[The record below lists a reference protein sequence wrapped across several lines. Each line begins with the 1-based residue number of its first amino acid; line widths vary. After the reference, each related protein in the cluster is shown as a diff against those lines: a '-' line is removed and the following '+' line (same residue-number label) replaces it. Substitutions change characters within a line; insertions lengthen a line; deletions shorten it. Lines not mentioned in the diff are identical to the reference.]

1 MVNGLQASL
10 VAALR
15 VCGTRVVVER
25 DDGLA
30 PGRPCLF
37 VSNHQSMFDIPILG
51 FVLRRHHLKFV
62 SKRELARRWIPSI
75 SYNLRR
81 GGNALIDRGDRA
93 GAVEAIRR
101 LGTDEVAGRGVSAV
115 IFPEGTRARGGV
127 LAPFRPQGTLALMAA
142 APRAP
147 VVPVAIDP
155 SWRLLQHGLRPVPF
169 GTRIRV
175 FVGRPIERTAGED
188 AAAILAEA
196 ERQIQD
202 VLARWR
208 GAGAGPDIQSSR

>member
-10 VAALR
+10 VASLR
-15 VCGTRVVVER
+15 VCGTRLDVER
-25 DDGLA
+25 AGGPEA
-30 PGRPCLF
+30 GRPCLF

-51 FVLRRHHLKFV
+51 TVLAPHHLKFV
-62 SKRELARRWIPSI
+62 SKRDLVRRWIPSI
-75 SYNLRR
+75 SYNLLR

-93 GAVEAIRR
+93 GALDAIRR
-101 LGTDEVAGRGVSAV
+101 LGKQEVVGRGVSAV
-115 IFPEGTRARGGV
+115 IFPEGTRARGGE

-142 APRAP
+142 APLAP
-147 VVPVAIDP
+147 LVPVAIDS
-155 SWRLLQHGLRPVPF
+155 SWRLLQHRLRPVPF

-175 FVGRPIERTAGED
+175 FVGRPIERSAGED
-188 AAAILAEA
+188 AGEALRAA

-208 GAGAGPDIQSSR
+208 AED